1 MRTRT
6 KVDEEDDVSNGV
18 VNSKIS
24 TTLLTISTIVDRDE
38 VEINEEVNEGAVAD
52 GNEAAEEN
60 VEPLVEEEDHE
71 QEEYERN
78 IRIMEEEADDEQLWS
93 GNGMQTMFTSD
104 VDRDE
109 MYNPLYPN
117 GQRFPKDVEEE
128 SGHKRKSWLSGA
140 NENTLKFSRGERGE
154 SSDSSKSK
162 HTVRRGWKGIGQAQL
177 LQIPLVQR
185 LSRCRTHISRW
196 KRHNRNNAEEK
207 IGMLR
212 AFLMNEN
219 YVCIPIFN
227 LSSLKPVT

>member
-1 MRTRT
+1 MFKIALCVTRALDLGLAPNRIIKDYTGIIYT
-6 KVDEEDDVSNGV
+6 KNALKGDKKDETET
-18 VNSKIS
+18 IS

-38 VEINEEVNEGAVAD
+38 VIVPNQGVAIEEINEEVNEGAVAD

-60 VEPLVEEEDHE
+60 VEPLVEEEDPE

-78 IRIMEEEADDEQLWS
+78 IKIMEEEADDEQLWS

-140 NENTLKFSRGERGE
+140 NENTLKFSKGERGE

-162 HTVRRGWKGIGQAQL
+162 QDGKGYGKL
-177 LQIPLVQR
+177 NFYKYL
-185 LSRCRTHISRW
+185 
-196 KRHNRNNAEEK
+196 
-207 IGMLR
+207 
-212 AFLMNEN
+212 
-219 YVCIPIFN
+219 
-227 LSSLKPVT
+227 